1 MNKLIITFALV
12 VAACGKDS
20 ATKQCEEIYDHTVA
34 MMPDLAEQLAKTKDK
49 AIDKCK
55 QMSED
60 ARKCALDA
68 KSMAD
73 LASCPRK

>member
-1 MNKLIITFALV
+1 MKKLIVTFALV
-12 VAACGKDS
+12 AAACGKDS
-20 ATKQCEEIYDHTVA
+20 VTKQCEELFDHTVA
-34 MMPDLAEQLAKTKDK
+34 MMPDLKDQLDKTKDK

-55 QMSED
+55 QLSDD

-73 LASCPRK
+73 LAACPRK